1 VDGRSEGWQAPGAAV
16 MSPGGDT
23 LYAVCA
29 RSRRLVALRLPDDE
43 VIHSRVLEE
52 EPTGVVTTL
61 KPPWLLVTCTGEKSF
76 VEAFDRQ
83 TGTHQARWLAG
94 RGVCSP
100 VIGSNT
106 SRLYVCN
113 RFDGEVQALDTA
125 TGRETG
131 RVHVGREPV
140 AAALT
145 PDEQLLVVAN
155 LLPVGRSNGRFVA
168 CDIAI
173 VDTQTLS
180 VRTNISLVN
189 GGVLARGVAV
199 SPDGRWAVVTH
210 NLARFQVPTTQVEHG
225 WMNDAAFSLIDL
237 RSLSLR
243 ATILLDEGKQGAA
256 NAGAV
261 SWSDDGQRLVI
272 AHEGSQELSVVEI
285 QMLLSRLLALSP
297 QPFTSDFAFLEGLR
311 RRIPLRVNGPR
322 AMVVDG
328 ETVWV
333 AGYFSDT
340 LERLEL
346 DGRAPGDL
354 VRLGSGADIT
364 EAGRGERLFHDATI
378 GHKSWQSCASCH
390 PDGRVDGLNWDLLND
405 GIGNPKNTKSL
416 LLSHLTPPSM
426 SLGVRATAEKAVR
439 SGLRNILFAR
449 RNEEQARAIDD
460 YLKSLEPVRNP
471 NLVNGQLSDAA
482 ERGLKLFESPEVG
495 CAQCHPGP
503 LFTDTRAYAVGTEQR
518 PKRRELE
525 FDTPPLVECWR
536 TAPYLHDGSALTVHE
551 VLTGRNQDD
560 RHGKTSHLSREEI
573 DDLAAYV
580 LSL

>member
-1 VDGRSEGWQAPGAAV
+1 MAIDSVTSARIYAQPLEIELTGVATSLGSPRLWVTCAGSRNSVVVLDGRTGLAQAHWP
-16 MSPGGDT
+16 
-23 LYAVCA
+23 
-29 RSRRLVALRLPDDE
+29 
-43 VIHSRVLEE
+43 
-52 EPTGVVTTL
+52 
-61 KPPWLLVTCTGEKSF
+61 
-76 VEAFDRQ
+76 
-83 TGTHQARWLAG
+83 AG
-94 RGVCSP
+94 HGVCSP
-100 VIGSNT
+100 VIAPKTG
-106 SRLYVCN
+106 RLYVCN
-113 RFDGEVQALDTA
+113 RFDGEVQAFDRDT
-125 TGRETG
+125 GSDLG
-131 RVHVGREPV
+131 RVRVGREPV

-155 LLPVGRSNGRFVA
+155 LPPSGRSNGNFVA
-168 CDIAI
+168 CDVAI
-173 VDTQTLS
+173 VDTRSFS

-189 GGVLARGVAV
+189 GGVRSQGVAI
-199 SPDGRWAVVTH
+199 SPDGRWVVVTH

-225 WMNDAAFSLIDL
+225 WMNDAAISLIDL

-243 ATILLDEGKQGAA
+243 ATILLDEGRQGAA
-256 NAGAV
+256 NPGAV
-261 SWSDDGQRLVI
+261 SWSDDGQWLVI
-272 AHEGSQELSVVEI
+272 AHAGSQELSVIET
-285 QMLLSRLLALSP
+285 QKLLGRLLARSP

-322 AMVVDG
+322 AVVVDG

-354 VRLGSGADIT
+354 VRLGAGAEIT
-364 EAGRGERLFHDATI
+364 EAGRGEQLFNDATI

-416 LLSHLTPPSM
+416 LLSHRTPPSM
-426 SLGVRATAEKAVR
+426 SLGVRGTAEKAVR
-439 SGLRNILFAR
+439 SGLRNILFSR
-449 RNEEQARAIDD
+449 RNEAQAQAIDE
-460 YLKSLEPVRNP
+460 YLKSLEPAPNP
-471 NLVNGQLSDAA
+471 NLVNGQLSAAA
-482 ERGLKLFESPEVG
+482 ERGRKLFESPEVG
-495 CAQCHPGP
+495 CAQCHPAP

-525 FDTPPLVECWR
+525 FDTPTLVECWR

-560 RHGKTSHLSREEI
+560 RHGQTSHLTPEQI
-573 DDLAAYV
+573 DELAAYV